1 MTERYIDENGYLRI
15 DHNPVSKTGVYTYYG
30 QEINLPPRAAPYR
43 VLRSPEVLEAAVDL
57 FNGSP
62 IRIEHKFIGNV
73 EGTIPVDSEPA
84 DGVMLSPVFDGET
97 LYVDLSIWTQKAIN
111 FVDEITEKRAL
122 EGKKPALSMGYSARY
137 ALQNGE
143 YNGQTYDAVMVS
155 IESGNHLALLAG
167 DGRIDDAAFI
177 KDGAAIDADTPDF
190 DFTILN
196 TNPNHK
202 GDDMPE
208 KLAQE
213 QNQPPIDDDSNFVT
227 KQEFQSAMEKIDQVA
242 DTLGQ
247 VLSKIAEAEGKQAA
261 NPDTEVAPEADVK
274 DSELINNV
282 DSPDNPQMMPTEPE
296 ENKVARVEDHAA
308 IIGEWTSAHDAV
320 KPYIGVCTASAF
332 PTAKSLYRAA
342 CDKVKVIAGSD
353 PKAQFMA
360 YLSGRGNTQPIT
372 AYATQ
377 AANVADGKAKGGI
390 PLTRAEMSAND
401 WSEK

>member
-43 VLRSPEVLEAAVDL
+43 VLRSPEVLAAAVEL

-84 DGVMLSPVFDGET
+84 DGVMLNPIFDGET
-97 LYVDLSIWTQKAIN
+97 LYVDLSIWTQKAIA
-111 FVDEITEKRAL
+111 FVDDITQKRAI

-143 YNGQTYDAVMVS
+143 YNGQAYDAVMVS

-177 KDGAAIDADTPDF
+177 KDNAAEQLPDF
-190 DFTILN
+190 DFTIL
-196 TNPNHK
+196 TNSK
-202 GDDMPE
+202 GEKMADENLLPPE
-208 KLAQE
+208 QS
-213 QNQPPIDDDSNFVT
+213 QPPIDDDSMYAT
-227 KQEFQSAMEKIDQVA
+227 KDDLARVEGLVNQILE
-242 DTLGQ
+242 
-247 VLSKIAEAEGKQAA
+247 KIAEAEGKQAA
-261 NPDTEVAPEADVK
+261 TSPVALEAEVK
-274 DSELINNV
+274 DAEPTMV
-282 DSPDNPQMMPTEPE
+282 DSPANPMMPAKP
-296 ENKVARVEDHAA
+296 ENKIARVEDHAA

-320 KPYIGVCTASAF
+320 KEFIGVCTPSAL
-332 PTAKSLYRAA
+332 PTAKALYKAA

-360 YLSGRGNTQPIT
+360 YLAGRGNQQPIT
-372 AYATQ
+372 AYTSQPAK
-377 AANVADGKAKGGI
+377 VADGKAKGDI
-390 PLTRAEMSAND
+390 PLTRADMSATD
-401 WSEK
+401 WSA

>member
-15 DHNPVSKTGVYTYYG
+15 DHNPVSKTGVYIYYG
-30 QEINLPPRAAPYR
+30 QELNLPPRAAPYR
-43 VLRSPEVLEAAVDL
+43 VLRSPEVLAAAVDL

-73 EGTIPVDSEPA
+73 EGTIPVDAEPA
-84 DGVMLSPVFDGET
+84 DGVMLNPVFDGET
-97 LYVDLSIWTQKAIN
+97 LYVDLSIWTQKAIA
-111 FVDEITEKRAL
+111 FVDKITEERAI

-137 ALQNGE
+137 ALQQGE

-167 DGRIDDAAFI
+167 DSRIDDAAFI
-177 KDGAAIDADTPDF
+177 KDNAAENLPDF
-190 DFTILN
+190 DFTIL
-196 TNPNHK
+196 TNSK
-202 GDDMPE
+202 GEKMAEENLLPPE
-208 KLAQE
+208 QT
-213 QNQPPIDDDSNFVT
+213 QSPVDDDSNFVT
-227 KQEFQSAMEKIDQVA
+227 KQEFQAAMEKINQVA

-261 NPDTEVAPEADVK
+261 TPPVAPEAEVK
-274 DSELINNV
+274 DAEPPMA
-282 DSPDNPQMMPTEPE
+282 DSPANPQMMQPEP

-320 KPYIGVCTASAF
+320 KEFIGVCTPSAF
-332 PTAKSLYRAA
+332 PTAKALYKAA

-360 YLSGRGNTQPIT
+360 YLAGRGNQQPIT
-372 AYATQ
+372 AYTTQ
-377 AANVADGKAKGGI
+377 PAKVADGKAKGGI
-390 PLTRAEMSAND
+390 PLTRADMSATD
-401 WSEK
+401 WSA